1 MDYITSRS
9 CGGSPSQSANFASFQ
24 RFFSLFSSPFNFCH
38 FNSEFNRKTTS
49 LYSLHSM
56 NRGGRKNAGVINAA
70 QVINEY
76 IIDRDLKKITN
87 AINLLDRKF
96 YESLYQAVEGESMD
110 EKFQRLLVADE
121 ALGQKESLE
130 LFFASE
136 QFDDIH

>member
-1 MDYITSRS
+1 
-9 CGGSPSQSANFASFQ
+9 
-24 RFFSLFSSPFNFCH
+24 
-38 FNSEFNRKTTS
+38 
-49 LYSLHSM
+49 M
-56 NRGGRKNAGVINAA
+56 NRGGRKNAGVINAQ

-136 QFDDIH
+136 QFDDLH